1 MKQWSLFEVYFFTFW
16 NIWKKCDEN
25 IASNKNPKVVD
36 GQKWEKYYS
45 DLFSDI
51 NKRNQTTPQKTAK
64 KKISKDNST
73 FLNELT
79 NPQELRKILKKLKPG
94 KSAGL
99 DRISNEMIKCSFEIL
114 KNCFVK
120 LFNLILTVGY
130 IPNIWCKGLITP
142 VHKNG
147 DPTEPDNFR
156 PICVL
161 SCVSK
166 FFTNVLNNR
175 LTLVCKK
182 EKLIHWSQIGF
193 LENYRTTDHIFSLK
207 TLLNKYTRGVRNG
220 KVYSCFIDF
229 KKAYDS
235 VWHEGM
241 YAKLESLNIN
251 GKFLE
256 IIKNMYEKSNC
267 AVKIQNKIT
276 NFFQSKRGVRQGCP
290 LSPILFNIY
299 I

>member
-1 MKQWSLFEVYFFTFW
+1 MKTLHQIRTLKLLIVK
-16 NIWKKCDEN
+16 NGRN
-25 IASNKNPKVVD
+25 IAQTFLVILTKGIKPLPKTS
-36 GQKWEKYYS
+36 QK
-45 DLFSDI
+45 
-51 NKRNQTTPQKTAK
+51 R
-64 KKISKDNST
+64 KISKDNST

-79 NPQELRKILKKLKPG
+79 NPQEIRKILKKLKPG
-94 KSAGL
+94 KSPGL
-99 DRISNEMIKCSFEIL
+99 DRISNEMIQCSFEIL

-120 LFNLILTVGY
+120 LFNLNLTVGY
-130 IPNIWCKGLITP
+130 ILNIWCKGLITP
-142 VHKNG
+142 AHKNG

-161 SCVSK
+161 RCVCK

-182 EKLIHWSQIGF
+182 EKLIHCSQIGF

-220 KVYSCFIDF
+220 KVYSSFIDF

-241 YAKLESLNIN
+241 YAKLESLNNKKRSHTQLNSRKQVIAFQDRVITIN
-251 GKFLE
+251 
-256 IIKNMYEKSNC
+256 IKE
-267 AVKIQNKIT
+267 AQH
-276 NFFQSKRGVRQGCP
+276 P
-290 LSPILFNIY
+290 LK
-299 I
+299 

>member
-1 MKQWSLFEVYFFTFW
+1 M
-16 NIWKKCDEN
+16 
-25 IASNKNPKVVD
+25 
-36 GQKWEKYYS
+36 

-64 KKISKDNST
+64 KKISKDNFT

-94 KSAGL
+94 KCPGL

-147 DPTEPDNFR
+147 DPTEPDIFR

-161 SCVSK
+161 SCVCK

-182 EKLIHWSQIGF
+182 EKLIHCSQIGF
-193 LENYRTTDHIFSLK
+193 LENYRPLTIFL
-207 TLLNKYTRGVRNG
+207 
-220 KVYSCFIDF
+220 
-229 KKAYDS
+229 A
-235 VWHEGM
+235 
-241 YAKLESLNIN
+241 
-251 GKFLE
+251 
-256 IIKNMYEKSNC
+256 
-267 AVKIQNKIT
+267 
-276 NFFQSKRGVRQGCP
+276 
-290 LSPILFNIY
+290 
-299 I
+299 